1 MPSRPL
7 TVLMTTDAVGGVWS
21 YSTRLCAA
29 LPDTHFVLATL
40 GPRPH
45 PAQREEIHRLC
56 NVTLIESG
64 YRLEWMVD
72 GGADLLQSRLWLSRL
87 VGRFGV
93 DVVHINGYAHACLD
107 TDRPVIIVAHSDVY
121 SWWEAVHKSAA
132 PPVWE
137 GYRAGV
143 VAGLAAAIRIIA
155 PTAATLRDLDCHY
168 LLPPDNAAVIS
179 NGVDMAAFQPLTK
192 RPVVLSAGRL
202 WDAGKN
208 LAALDAVASQLRWPV
223 EIAGETQHPDGDA
236 PNFANVR
243 LLGRLDSAAMAQQL
257 GRATIFAAP
266 ARYEPF
272 GLAVLEAAASGCALV
287 LGDIPS
293 LRENWNGAA
302 LFVDPENPPELA
314 GAINALIAEPQ
325 RRSQLAAAAR
335 RRAGCFTLARM
346 AEAYAALYEDVA
358 FARARLETA

>member
-1 MPSRPL
+1 MPRCPL

-29 LPDTHFVLATL
+29 LPDTHFVLATM

-45 PAQREEIHRLC
+45 PAQREEMHRLR
-56 NVTLIESG
+56 NVTLVESG
-64 YRLEWMVD
+64 YRLEWMAD
-72 GGADLLQSRLWLSRL
+72 GGADLVQSRRWLGRL
-87 VGRFGV
+87 VRRFGV
-93 DVVHINGYAHACLD
+93 DVVHINGYAHGCLD

-121 SWWEAVHKSAA
+121 SWWEAVHKGA
-132 PPVWE
+132 PPPAWND
-137 GYRAGV
+137 YRARAT
-143 VAGLAAAIRIIA
+143 AGLAAAVRIVA
-155 PTAATLRDLDCHY
+155 PTAATLCDLDRHY
-168 LLPPDNAAVIS
+168 LSLRDNAAVIS
-179 NGVDMAAFQPLTK
+179 NGVDMAAFQPLAK

-208 LAALDAVASQLRWPV
+208 LAALDAVASRLLWPV
-223 EIAGETQHPDGDA
+223 EIAGEAQHPDGSTR
-236 PNFANVR
+236 NFANVR
-243 LLGRLDSAAMAQQL
+243 LLGRLDPAAMAQRL
-257 GRATIFAAP
+257 GHAAIFAAP

-293 LRENWNGAA
+293 LRENWNGVA